1 MAILNK
7 PPCYAGGTPT
17 ASAFDATLQ
26 GYVLL
31 WEKTKKY
38 RYIVR
43 MEQFIVALKELLPTG
58 RKRTLGAIVF

>member
-1 MAILNK
+1 MAILN
-7 PPCYAGGTPT
+7 PPLLCRGTTT
-17 ASAFDATLQ
+17 ASAFDATLP

-31 WEKTKKY
+31 WGKTKKY

-58 RKRTLGAIVF
+58 RERTLRAIVF